1 MINKIESKKGY
12 VFALKDKSAV
22 YDNVIYLGIYDK
34 ADNYIQITK
43 EEAEQIKKELE
54 EKSLHEMKEAE
65 QKWQLIKDGH

>member
-12 VFALKDKSAV
+12 VFALKDKSEV
-22 YDNVIYLGIYDK
+22 YDNVIYLGIYDS

-54 EKSLHEMKEAE
+54 EKSLQEMKENE
-65 QKWQLIKDGH
+65 QK